1 MSVCVCAYEAYE
13 AAAVDAGGWN
23 HTAVVHVWEEEKQQQ
38 PGLCRAEKHQE
49 RQTSHTVLLL
59 CCISLPRVYF
69 HLCGLL
75 KVSKI

>member
-1 MSVCVCAYEAYE
+1 MSVCVCAYE

-38 PGLCRAEKHQE
+38 PGLHRAEKHQE

-59 CCISLPRVYF
+59 CFICISLPRVYF

>member
-1 MSVCVCAYEAYE
+1 MCNRAYE

-38 PGLCRAEKHQE
+38 PGLRRAEKHQE
-49 RQTSHTVLLL
+49 RQTSHTVLL
-59 CCISLPRVYF
+59 CISLPRVYF
-69 HLCGLL
+69 YLCGLL